1 MVLVIITMFT
11 YICSDV
17 ISNARDC
24 TILMT
29 YNCDRD
35 VDEIRYQL
43 ALSLVRM
50 NRLVRFYSEGTRLFH
65 IRIVW
70 RAINYYASIKRLCNL
85 YSDYYVMLILIF
97 IVSVVLRIVPS
108 LS

>member
-1 MVLVIITMFT
+1 MFT

-24 TILMT
+24 TIWMK

-50 NRLVRFYSEGTRLFH
+50 NRLVRFCSEGTRLFH

-70 RAINYYASIKRLCNL
+70 RAINYYASIKRLFHFSTL
-85 YSDYYVMLILIF
+85 L
-97 IVSVVLRIVPS
+97 VSNHV
-108 LS
+108 